1 MINNITLGLQY
12 SFTIPH
18 EFVLSRLDLVQYFTI
33 KNAICCAVNVWK
45 TIWKFWKQLPC
56 IYLSVVFIQII
67 FNDDDSDDN
76 TNFIRYNNLGG
87 RS

>member
-33 KNAICCAVNVWK
+33 KNAICCAANVWK
-45 TIWKFWKQLPC
+45 TIWKFWKQLLC
-56 IYLSVVFIQII
+56 T
-67 FNDDDSDDN
+67 DN
-76 TNFIRYNNLGG
+76 TDFIRYNNLGG